1 MVFSDVVLFLHEFYI
16 SFTILVTFF
25 YLVFT
30 FLFILL
36 KAEFEGVRNITIL
49 NSTLGFSTG
58 PLGFSTQPGDSQ
70 LARADSQLNLGILNW
85 PVGILNSTWGFSTW
99 HYMGGNVSNGLPL
112 QSMPIII
119 RFPRPWHYLDL
130 MHMAPRTKF
139 GWGPPPPLASP
150 PPETKKCVHFG
161 LHCTQRGANQEA
173 RRQGSI

>member
-85 PVGILNSTWGFSTW
+85 PVGILNSTWDSQLNLGILIAIQADAALCTCTCFHVWLCTSCNCGIPTGF
-99 HYMGGNVSNGLPL
+99 
-112 QSMPIII
+112 Q
-119 RFPRPWHYLDL
+119 
-130 MHMAPRTKF
+130 
-139 GWGPPPPLASP
+139 
-150 PPETKKCVHFG
+150 
-161 LHCTQRGANQEA
+161 
-173 RRQGSI
+173 